1 MDRPRFSSVS
11 RLPINRFCGDQI
23 EPLRRTRVQF
33 HFHHSSGV
41 QRSQTP
47 GYAVVARER
56 LKRTIVARPQGV
68 FGHVPL
74 PVTLLDTGNELDEI
88 YAFRD
93 CYVRGSLYQRPV
105 PPVEETDP
113 SLPPMSSAAARKT
126 LGLKRLIEQ
135 RGLRGSA
142 RYPPRRAG
150 RASQRTD
157 FQPARRQRE
166 LRHQLRNFGTNSKPT
181 FRMAPI
187 SASIRCWHGPN
198 SISGAISSKKPYPS
212 YRLILPKAANATA
225 RSVKKTSRF
234 RSLRPRA
241 RSRKS
246 SLNWNRRASRSAP
259 AAAWSTNARMHSK
272 LCVPPAICEPRT
284 SSHGTVEPSCNAAQ
298 NRVCGSC
305 RPWQVNADRLPRV
318 RDRHSSLGPTWRQ
331 CRALDPKG
339 LYRRARNGEITNFT
353 GVSSPYEPPLAA
365 ELTIGDRQNGH
376 RVLSR

>member
-1 MDRPRFSSVS
+1 MN
-11 RLPINRFCGDQI
+11 RLGELESNSIFIIRQAF
-23 EPLRRTRVQF
+23 
-33 HFHHSSGV
+33 SGV
-41 QRSQTP
+41 KPLAMLWSLGKNSNVLLWLARKAFSDTCRSRSHCSTP
-47 GYAVVARER
+47 ATNLTRFM
-56 LKRTIVARPQGV
+56 PS
-68 FGHVPL
+68 
-74 PVTLLDTGNELDEI
+74 VTATLG
-88 YAFRD
+88 AQ
-93 CYVRGSLYQRPV
+93 LYQRPV